1 MRWGYYSRAS
11 FIGPGTV
18 FVYLHFRY
26 DRVTHKN
33 DIALVKLQRPVV
45 YRNGLKPAC
54 LPKKF
59 IGYPLN
65 SLRTKPTIIGWGKT
79 GNNHPVSPHLKQ
91 VSVPL
96 VDTGTCNSKYKKV
109 GDGIKI
115 DNTQICAGDDSSDSC
130 SGDSGGPLLS
140 SELDEGR
147 WSVIGIVSF
156 GAKGYCADST
166 FPGVYTR
173 VDQFLDWIE
182 RNSFDT

>member
-1 MRWGYYSRAS
+1 M
-11 FIGPGTV
+11 
-18 FVYLHFRY
+18 
-26 DRVTHKN
+26 
-33 DIALVKLQRPVV
+33 V

-109 GDGIKI
+109 GDGVKI
-115 DNTQICAGDDSSDSC
+115 EGPTVGAEGSRKGSLRRVCK
-130 SGDSGGPLLS
+130 SGRNMEEIGKW
-140 SELDEGR
+140 R
-147 WSVIGIVSF
+147 WSLV
-156 GAKGYCADST
+156 KD
-166 FPGVYTR
+166 
-173 VDQFLDWIE
+173 
-182 RNSFDT
+182 

>member
-1 MRWGYYSRAS
+1 M
-11 FIGPGTV
+11 V

-45 YRNGLKPAC
+45 YRDGLKPAC
-54 LPKKF
+54 LPKRF

-109 GDGIKI
+109 GDGVKI

-130 SGDSGGPLLS
+130 SGDSGGPLFLRENGRLVMCASAQRNIVFNQVIWGRGPPS
-140 SELDEGR
+140 SL
-147 WSVIGIVSF
+147 I
-156 GAKGYCADST
+156 
-166 FPGVYTR
+166 FPKN
-173 VDQFLDWIE
+173 I
-182 RNSFDT
+182 